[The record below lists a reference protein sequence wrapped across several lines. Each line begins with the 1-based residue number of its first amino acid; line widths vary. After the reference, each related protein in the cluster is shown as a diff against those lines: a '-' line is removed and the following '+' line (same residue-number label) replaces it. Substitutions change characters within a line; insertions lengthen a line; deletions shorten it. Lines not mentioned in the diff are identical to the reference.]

1 MGWFKRKIKNPVLG
15 TAEIVSCGS
24 PGNPRAVRST
34 CVLFVVVEGPGLVP
48 ASHEVRKQVRV
59 ARWPHPGMTLP
70 CHIDPDDPTR
80 FEIDF
85 DAIPDWQD
93 KARAQAAQAAEGRA
107 TSSRGPVASGMSQGA
122 MGGGVTVVGAGSP
135 AEAEEAVRKA
145 EGALGMDLNGDGHI
159 G

>member
-1 MGWFKRKIKNPVLG
+1 VRWFRPKIKNPIVG
-15 TAEIVSCGS
+15 TAQVTSCGS

-48 ASHEVRKQVRV
+48 TPHEVRKQVRV

-70 CHIDPDDPTR
+70 CRIDGDDPSR

-93 KARAQAAQAAEGRA
+93 KARVQAAQTAAARA
-107 TSSRGPVASGMSQGA
+107 SSGGTVANAGEL
-122 MGGGVTVVGAGSP
+122 GGVTVINAASP
-135 AEAEEAVRKA
+135 QQADEAVRRA
-145 EGALGMDLNGDGHI
+145 EGALGVDLNGDGRV